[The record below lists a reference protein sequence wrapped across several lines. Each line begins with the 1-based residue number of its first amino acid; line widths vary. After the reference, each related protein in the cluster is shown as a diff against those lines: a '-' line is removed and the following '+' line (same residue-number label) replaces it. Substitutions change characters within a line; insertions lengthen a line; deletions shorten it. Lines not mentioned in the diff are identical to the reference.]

1 MNSKFESLFRAI
13 AVSVMLLS
21 LVSCHKRI
29 DRSFRDQPFDG
40 SSQVGNASWY
50 GDKFHGRKTSSGE
63 TYDMYAMTA
72 AHRTAPFGT
81 NVRVTNMEN
90 GKQTVVSVND
100 RGPFVRGRIIDL
112 SKKAAQE
119 IDMIGT
125 GTAKVKLEFMDR
137 RPIQQTGETF
147 IQAGSFGSD
156 SNAQTHLLR
165 LQQVNS
171 RLSARIYKEKGLYRV
186 RLGPYASD
194 DSAQTDLDQL
204 KRSGFDGFIL
214 HLE

>member
-1 MNSKFESLFRAI
+1 MNSKFESLFRAMV
-13 AVSVMLLS
+13 VSVMLLS
-21 LVSCHKRI
+21 LVSCQKRI

-63 TYDMYAMTA
+63 TYDMYTMTA

-147 IQAGSFGSD
+147 IQAGSFESD
-156 SNAQTHLLR
+156 ANAQTHLLR

-171 RLSARIYKEKGLYRV
+171 RLSARI
-186 RLGPYASD
+186 
-194 DSAQTDLDQL
+194 
-204 KRSGFDGFIL
+204 
-214 HLE
+214 